1 MPTVVTDTLV
11 EPSVIYAFVLAL
23 AFVGVV
29 GTPLSIALARLL
41 RVVDE
46 PGGRRI
52 HARPVPLLGGIGIVV
67 GVLLGTAPNLP
78 LNDAFTAILI
88 GAVLMCALGAI
99 DDAVQLSPAVKL
111 TGQVACTLLPIR
123 EGVTID
129 QFTVPILGAV
139 DLGPAAAPVTVIFI
153 VAIANVVN
161 FIDGLDGLAAGLGAV
176 AAGTFAVLAVS
187 LDRGTTA
194 VLAAAVAGACLGFLG
209 WNFHPAR
216 IFMGDSGALP
226 LGYLLATMSIAGVMK
241 TAAALS
247 VVFPLV
253 VLLVPI
259 VDTSFVVLKRLKYGR
274 PISAADQNHLH
285 HRMLRLGY
293 SQRRAALSL
302 YAWCA
307 VLAGFALAVR
317 FLDYRTPAGD
327 WHLWP
332 TVALAAIGAVAVSAS
347 LYVVYALEILKYRH
361 VRLIGFA
368 RRVDVGGEVP
378 LSAHRRSEQR
388 DEVASGS

>member
-1 MPTVVTDTLV
+1 M
-11 EPSVIYAFVLAL
+11 
-23 AFVGVV
+23 
-29 GTPLSIALARLL
+29 
-41 RVVDE
+41 
-46 PGGRRI
+46 
-52 HARPVPLLGGIGIVV
+52 
-67 GVLLGTAPNLP
+67 
-78 LNDAFTAILI
+78 
-88 GAVLMCALGAI
+88 
-99 DDAVQLSPAVKL
+99 
-111 TGQVACTLLPIR
+111 
-123 EGVTID
+123 
-129 QFTVPILGAV
+129 
-139 DLGPAAAPVTVIFI
+139 
-153 VAIANVVN
+153 AIANVVN
-161 FIDGLDGLAAGLGAV
+161 FIDGLDGLAAGLCAI
-176 AAGTFAVLAVS
+176 AAATFAVLAVS

-194 VLAAAVAGACLGFLG
+194 VLAAAVAGACLGFLA
-209 WNFHPAR
+209 WNFHPAK

-226 LGYLLATMSIAGVMK
+226 LGFLLATMSIAGVMK

-302 YAWCA
+302 YAWCGI
-307 VLAGFALAVR
+307 LAGFALAVR
-317 FLDYRTPAGD
+317 FLDYRTPGGD

-332 TVALAAIGAVAVSAS
+332 TVALACIGSVALSAS
-347 LYVVYALEILKYRH
+347 VYVVYALEILKYRH

-378 LSAHRRSEQR
+378 LSAHRRTERR
-388 DEVASGS
+388 DEVASRP

>member
-1 MPTVVTDTLV
+1 MPTAVTDTLV
-11 EPSVIYAFVLAL
+11 APSVIYAFVLAL
-23 AFVGVV
+23 AFVGLI
-29 GTPLSIALARLL
+29 GTPIAIALARVLH
-41 RVVDE
+41 VVDQ

-52 HARPVPLLGGIGIVV
+52 HARPVPLLGGVGIVG
-67 GVLLGTAPNLP
+67 GVLVGTAPNLP
-78 LNDAFTAILI
+78 LNDAFTAILA
-88 GAVLMCALGAI
+88 GAVLMCVLGAV
-99 DDAVQLSPAVKL
+99 DDAVRLSPTVKL
-111 TGQVACTLLPIR
+111 LGQSACALLPIR

-129 QFTVPILGAV
+129 HFTVPVVGAV
-139 DLGPAAAPVTVIFI
+139 DLGAAAAPVTVVFI

-161 FIDGLDGLAAGLGAV
+161 FIDGLDGLAAGLCAI

-226 LGYLLATMSIAGVMK
+226 LGYLLAGMSIAGVMK

-302 YAWCA
+302 YAWCG

-317 FLDYRTPAGD
+317 FLDYRTPGGD

-332 TVALAAIGAVAVSAS
+332 TVALTGVGLVALSTSV
-347 LYVVYALEILKYRH
+347 YVVYALEILKYRH

-368 RRVDVGGEVP
+368 RRVDVAGEVP
-378 LSAHRRSEQR
+378 LSAHRRAERR
-388 DEVASGS
+388 DEVASGL